1 MNYTSYTED
10 FVKELYY
17 RIGILRPQKLDFGVI
32 SYKMGIDVFYW
43 NKPSQA
49 LFLNEFAWIFL
60 NNHLSPQQIW
70 QDFCHE
76 LGHVLLHVGNQKR
89 MTESFRKYQEYKA
102 NHFMY
107 HACVPTFMLHEMEE
121 SISVKKI
128 IQVFNVE
135 EKFAEI
141 RLEQYANRKL
151 DITNWNVQS

>member
-76 LGHVLLHVGNQKR
+76 LGHVLLHVFRNLKVSHFAANL
-89 MTESFRKYQEYKA
+89 ES
-102 NHFMY
+102 HS
-107 HACVPTFMLHEMEE
+107 L
-121 SISVKKI
+121 
-128 IQVFNVE
+128 
-135 EKFAEI
+135 AEI
-141 RLEQYANRKL
+141 ILLA
-151 DITNWNVQS
+151 